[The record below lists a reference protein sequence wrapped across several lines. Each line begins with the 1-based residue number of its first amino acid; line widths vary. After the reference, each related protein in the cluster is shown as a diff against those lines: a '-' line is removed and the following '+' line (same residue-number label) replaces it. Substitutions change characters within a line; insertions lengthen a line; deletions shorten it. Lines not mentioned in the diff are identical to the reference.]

1 MHVIRTDAEIVELEN
16 VCTEHTNFGT
26 KFRGMSYEDGI
37 LAVLQWLVEANQV
50 GPMDD

>member
-1 MHVIRTDAEIVELEN
+1 MNVIRTDAEISELECEC
-16 VCTEHTNFGT
+16 VEYANFGT

-37 LAVLQWLVEANQV
+37 IAVLQWLVEADKV